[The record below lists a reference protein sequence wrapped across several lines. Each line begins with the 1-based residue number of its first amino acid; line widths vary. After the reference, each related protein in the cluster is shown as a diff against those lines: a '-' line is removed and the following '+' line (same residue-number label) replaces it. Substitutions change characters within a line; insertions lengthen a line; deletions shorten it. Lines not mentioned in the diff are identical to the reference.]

1 MNASYSSL
9 AALADNEG
17 HYPAD
22 VTFLQKGT
30 CLHHVYD
37 LVCCLLIV
45 LQLVKGDIQSM
56 DLLSF
61 VLQAE
66 QIDTIMH
73 FAAQVGQHSTG
84 QHSLCSGLQHGLG
97 SHAVLST
104 PLASNCCA

>member
-1 MNASYSSL
+1 MYMT
-9 AALADNEG
+9 
-17 HYPAD
+17 
-22 VTFLQKGT
+22 VW
-30 CLHHVYD
+30 
-37 LVCCLLIV
+37 VCCLLIV

-84 QHSLCSGLQHGLG
+84 QHSFCSGLQHGLG